1 MRYFNYKV
9 KTKNITPKITFTAV
23 ASLLCTSSVP
33 KGWVSTPKKL
43 YYTNNFAVLHVKL
56 QSLTGSKTKIEK
68 KSKRD
73 FSPWGSS
80 EPWSLRRAKERHH
93 VLPINT
99 NTTFNSTVSVLSC
112 TATHRHNVL
121 HAHNPHLIADNRTT
135 ICRHKKKDLPEESW
149 AISERNPKKI
159 S

>member
-56 QSLTGSKTKIEK
+56 QSLTGSKKLWKEEQESLAPEARASAEVWGGEK
-68 KSKRD
+68 KK
-73 FSPWGSS
+73 
-80 EPWSLRRAKERHH
+80 RHH

-135 ICRHKKKDLPEESW
+135 ICRHKKRNLPEELW